1 MKIAQ
6 FIKDKKGASGI
17 GTLIVFIAMV
27 LVAAVAA
34 SVLINTSGFLQQK
47 ASSTGKESTEQVA
60 SGLMTSGVTGH
71 IYKYGTTYYDLDK
84 MAVYILPNAG
94 SAPIDLKEAKLFLTY
109 DGKSVVLNYS
119 DKLDA
124 TAGETNVFSL
134 TNAFN
139 INYSNVSH
147 PVTTTDL
154 INDAPSAFDI
164 NYTAAGYPT
173 TETILIN
180 GTTDRI
186 NITSNNAALVEIFKG
201 LRVGDTVTVDTNAT
215 NWTSATAA
223 NALVE
228 NVIDLGTGD
237 YKVVLNFSTN
247 VIDDTSTTTTLGSS
261 DWVKLNGSVYVDKIK
276 IATTNSKLKAVLKG
290 LSVGDK
296 VTVLSNKTITS
307 ENITTI
313 DSTLYDGTTFT
324 ITMNFTN
331 YSIISASETLGT
343 SDWVKLNGTTVW
355 GGADD
360 SSFLVVALQDADKSV
375 VQNAVINKGDLVAIL
390 INSEAALG
398 KEIPERKG
406 VSGKLQPEFGAPAV
420 MEFTTPVAYTQEIME
435 LQ

>member
-1 MKIAQ
+1 MNIHGRYSMKIAQ

-84 MAVYILPNAG
+84 MVAYILPNAG

-119 DKLDA
+119 GKLDA
-124 TAGETNVFSL
+124 TAGETDVFKL
-134 TNAFN
+134 TNAFA

-147 PVTTTDL
+147 PVTTTVIKDNTT
-154 INDAPSAFDI
+154 NDGSTSD
-164 NYTAAGYPT
+164 
-173 TETILIN
+173 TI
-180 GTTDRI
+180 
-186 NITSNNAALVEIFKG
+186 EI
-201 LRVGDTVTVDTNAT
+201 
-215 NWTSATAA
+215 
-223 NALVE
+223 
-228 NVIDLGTGD
+228 
-237 YKVVLNFSTN
+237 
-247 VIDDTSTTTTLGSS
+247 STT
-261 DWVKLNGSVYVDKIK
+261 NP
-276 IATTNSKLKAVLKG
+276 KLKAILKG

-296 VTVLSNKTITS
+296 VTVLSNNTITS
-307 ENITTI
+307 ENITTVY
-313 DSTLYDGTTFT
+313 SRSYDGTTFT
-324 ITMNFTN
+324 IVMNFTSTN
-331 YSIISASETLGT
+331 IVTADKTLGT